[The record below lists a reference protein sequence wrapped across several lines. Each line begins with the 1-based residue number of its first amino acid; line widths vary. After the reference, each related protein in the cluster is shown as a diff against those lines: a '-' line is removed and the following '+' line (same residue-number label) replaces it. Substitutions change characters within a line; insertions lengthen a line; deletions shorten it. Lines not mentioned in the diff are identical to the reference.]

1 MGEAVVKCSQPGG
14 DLQEEGCYLPSF
26 GCNGGS
32 IGPHVC
38 VPRGDGSRER
48 IVTER
53 GEERGGRASLKH
65 LGSQTAALEE
75 GRDGAQP
82 GQGSA
87 LRGGQPLVGEHR
99 AVPTSPWMER
109 GRDSPHCALCP
120 RGWDEDGDRMGK
132 VTAVLNVSRDGV
144 RMGTAT
150 HIPVDRDEDGGR
162 MGTVTAV
169 LHVPMSPPMG

>member
-87 LRGGQPLVGEHR
+87 LRGGSHWWESI
-99 AVPTSPWMER
+99 VPSPR
-109 GRDSPHCALCP
+109 HH
-120 RGWDEDGDRMGK
+120 GWSEDG
-132 VTAVLNVSRDGV
+132 TAPTVLY
-144 RMGTAT
+144 A
-150 HIPVDRDEDGGR
+150 PVDGMRMETGWGR
-162 MGTVTAV
+162 S
-169 LHVPMSPPMG
+169 LQY